1 MKFAHLADL
10 HIGSW
15 RESKMGELSSKAFI
29 KAVDTCIKEEVDF
42 ILFAGDLFN
51 TALPAIDKLKLVTK
65 KLKELQDHQIPVY
78 AIPGSHDFS
87 PSGKTMLDVLE
98 NAGLLTNVCK
108 GKVISNLLQL
118 KLTIDQKTGT
128 GITGILG
135 KKGMLDR
142 SYYESLDYEHL
153 QKEISTAPYKIF
165 IFHTTLTELKPKSQ
179 EKSESQPVSFLPKGF
194 DYYAGGHLHLRIEEQ
209 LPDYNKIVYPGPLF
223 PNSFSE
229 VEECGSGGFYVINI
243 ADKTTKDQLLTWI
256 PLQSVEPLN
265 IKIES
270 KHQTPVQ
277 IEEQIKQQLEKQDLN
292 NKLISLRLTGNLISG
307 KISDINFKSLIA
319 FAEQRGAYHFL
330 KNTAGLQSEEM
341 EEVAGLSASTPEE
354 TEERIIQEHLQKV
367 KTDFLD
373 EEGELQLIRGLL
385 QAANTEKAEGETKTT
400 FEKRILEEINALL
413 EMNEYG

>member
-1 MKFAHLADL
+1 
-10 HIGSW
+10 
-15 RESKMGELSSKAFI
+15 MGELSSKAFI
-29 KAVDTCIKEEVDF
+29 EAVDLCVREKVDF

-65 KLKELQDHQIPVY
+65 KLKELQDNQIPVY

-87 PSGKTMLDVLE
+87 PSGKTMIDVLE

-108 GKVISNLLQL
+108 GKVINGLLQL

-142 SYYESLDYEHL
+142 TYYENLDYEYL
-153 QKEISTAPYKIF
+153 QKEISSLPYKIF
-165 IFHTTLTELKPKSQ
+165 MFHTTLTELKPKSQ

-209 LPDYNKIVYPGPLF
+209 LPGYTKIVYPGPLF

-229 VEECGSGGFYVINI
+229 VEECGSGGFYIVNLI
-243 ADKTTKDQLLTWI
+243 DKTAKDQLLNWI
-256 PLQSVEPLN
+256 PLQSVEHLN

-277 IEEQIKQQLEKQDLN
+277 VEEQIKQQLEKQDLN
-292 NKLISLRLTGNLISG
+292 NKLITLRLSGSLISG
-307 KISDINFKSLIA
+307 KVNDIDFKSIT
-319 FAEQRGAYHFL
+319 EISHQKGAYHLL
-330 KNTAGLQSEEM
+330 KNTSSLQSEEM
-341 EEVAGLSASTPEE
+341 EEISGLSASTPEE
-354 TEERIIQEHLQKV
+354 TEERIILEHLQQI

-373 EEGELQLIRGLL
+373 KEGELRLVHSLL
-385 QAANTEKAEGETKTT
+385 HTANAEKAEGETKTT
-400 FEKRILEEINALL
+400 FEKRILEEINSLVGIK
-413 EMNEYG
+413 E

>member
-1 MKFAHLADL
+1 MRFAHLADL

-29 KAVDTCIKEEVDF
+29 EAVDICVREKVDF

-65 KLKELQDHQIPVY
+65 KLKELQDNQIPVY

-87 PSGKTMLDVLE
+87 PSGKTMIDVLE

-108 GKVISNLLQL
+108 GKIVNGLIQL

-142 SYYESLDYEHL
+142 TYYENLDYEHL
-153 QKEISTAPYKIF
+153 QKEISPVSYKVF
-165 IFHTTLTELKPKSQ
+165 MFHTTLTELKPKSQ

-209 LPDYNKIVYPGPLF
+209 LPEYSKIIYPGPLF

-229 VEECGSGGFYVINI
+229 LEECGSGGFYVINI
-243 ADKTTKDQLLTWI
+243 ADKTTKDQLLTWVPI
-256 PLQSVEPLN
+256 QSVEPLS

-270 KHQTPVQ
+270 KHQTPAQ
-277 IEEQIKQQLEKQDLN
+277 IEEQIKQQLENHDLN
-292 NKLISLRLTGNLISG
+292 NKLITLRLSGHLISG
-307 KISDINFKSLIA
+307 KVNDINFKSIA
-319 FAEQRGAYHFL
+319 EISQQKGAYHLL
-330 KNTAGLQSEEM
+330 KNISGLQSEEM
-341 EEVAGLSASTPEE
+341 AEISGLSASTAEE
-354 TEERIIQEHLQKV
+354 TEERIIQEHLQQI

-373 EEGELQLIRGLL
+373 KEGELRLVHNLL
-385 QAANTEKAEGETKTT
+385 HAANAEKAEGETKTT
-400 FEKRILEEINALL
+400 FEKRILEEMDSLVRIT
-413 EMNEYG
+413 E

>member
-15 RESKMGELSSKAFI
+15 KESKMGELSSKAFI
-29 KAVDTCIKEEVDF
+29 EAVDICVREKVDF

-65 KLKELQDHQIPVY
+65 KLKELQDNQIPVY

-87 PSGKTMLDVLE
+87 PSGKTMIDVLE

-108 GKVISNLLQL
+108 GKVINGLLQL
-118 KLTIDQKTGT
+118 KLTTDQKTGT

-142 SYYESLDYEHL
+142 NYYENLDYEHL
-153 QKEISTAPYKIF
+153 QKEISPVFYKIF
-165 IFHTTLTELKPKSQ
+165 MFHTTLTELKPKSQ

-209 LPDYNKIVYPGPLF
+209 LPGYTKIVYPGPLF

-229 VEECGSGGFYVINI
+229 VEECGSGGFYVIDI

-256 PLQSVEPLN
+256 PIQSVEPLN

-277 IEEQIKQQLEKQDLN
+277 VEEQIKQQLENHNLN
-292 NKLISLRLTGNLISG
+292 NKLITLRLSGHLISG
-307 KISDINFKSLIA
+307 KVNDINFKSL
-319 FAEQRGAYHFL
+319 AELSQQKGAYHLL
-330 KNTAGLQSEEM
+330 KNTSGLQSEEM
-341 EEVAGLSASTPEE
+341 EEILGLSASTPEE
-354 TEERIIQEHLQKV
+354 TEERIIHEHLQQI

-373 EEGELQLIRGLL
+373 KEGELRLVHNLL
-385 QAANTEKAEGETKTT
+385 HTANAEKAEGETKTT
-400 FEKRILEEINALL
+400 FEKRILEEINSLVGIK
-413 EMNEYG
+413 E